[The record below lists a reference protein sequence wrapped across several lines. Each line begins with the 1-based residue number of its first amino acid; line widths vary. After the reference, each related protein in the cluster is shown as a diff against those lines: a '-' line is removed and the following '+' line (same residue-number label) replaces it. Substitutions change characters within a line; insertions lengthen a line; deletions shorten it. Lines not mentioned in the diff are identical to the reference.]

1 MSRYAT
7 LDFSTEFMETF
18 SRKDFGPRE
27 RRLLLKALQLLD
39 ADERHPS
46 LRIHGLEGTLAGEV
60 SVSASDSL
68 RITFERLS
76 GGRKLLL
83 RCTRHY
89 D

>member
-46 LRIHGLEGTLAGEV
+46 LRIH
-60 SVSASDSL
+60 
-68 RITFERLS
+68 
-76 GGRKLLL
+76 
-83 RCTRHY
+83 
-89 D
+89 